1 MLERKPKKFC
11 RRHSTYSVKFDLPN
25 VNFYKYIH
33 ILYFRK
39 NIENILDS

>member
-25 VNFYKYIH
+25 VNFYKYIFF
-33 ILYFRK
+33 ILEK
-39 NIENILDS
+39 H